1 MLNTLALLLAAS
13 MSVPAS
19 ANTSAPAAP
28 EAAPER
34 VRFTLREM
42 RISAQG
48 LPPGKALTLKAGRR
62 YALTFENAGQL
73 QHDVALGRGR
83 KQTPDGPRFAENLLA
98 GVEAE
103 LVFRDSA
110 GREAAVEG
118 AGFEP
123 RGVAEH
129 ELGLHAGFEELEL
142 DPGATLTLLLTL
154 PDSAAGE
161 WQAACFMPGHESAG
175 MRMPLRVLPSSVS
188 AAR

>member
-1 MLNTLALLLAAS
+1 MLNTLVLLLAAS
-13 MSVPAS
+13 VSAAVPVA
-19 ANTSAPAAP
+19 APAAP

-34 VRFTLREM
+34 IRLILREM
-42 RISAQG
+42 RLSVAG
-48 LPPGKALTLKAGRR
+48 AAPGKPLVLKAGRR
-62 YALTFENAGQL
+62 YALTFENRGQL

-83 KQTPDGPRFAENLLA
+83 ERTPDGPRFAENLLA

-103 LVFRDSA
+103 LVFRDSQ

-118 AGFEP
+118 S
-123 RGVAEH
+123 
-129 ELGLHAGFEELEL
+129 GFEELEL

-154 PDSAAGE
+154 PDSAAGD

-175 MRMPLRVLPSSVS
+175 MRLALRVEPASVS

>member
-118 AGFEP
+118 AGFE
-123 RGVAEH
+123 
-129 ELGLHAGFEELEL
+129 ELEL

>member
-83 KQTPDGPRFAENLLA
+83 KQPPDGPRFAENLLA

-118 AGFEP
+118 
-123 RGVAEH
+123 
-129 ELGLHAGFEELEL
+129 AGFEELEL